1 MIKSMLN
8 SFRKTLEDRQTELG
22 NNNRDREILAI
33 QTSSDEM
40 DRIQYASERD
50 YAVDKLERN
59 SSRLGEVRAA
69 LLRIDAGTFG
79 SCVECGEDI
88 NRKRL
93 AAVPWAPLCIVCQ
106 DAADR
111 EQKTS
116 FSDIDK
122 SSVMTM

>member
-8 SFRKTLEDRQTELG
+8 SFRKTLEERQTELG
-22 NNNRDREILAI
+22 NSNRDREILAI

-79 SCVECGEDI
+79 ACVECDEDI
-88 NRKRL
+88 NPKRL

-106 DAADR
+106 DAVDR
-111 EQKTS
+111 EQKSS
-116 FSDIDK
+116 FSEVGG

>member
-1 MIKSMLN
+1 
-8 SFRKTLEDRQTELG
+8 
-22 NNNRDREILAI
+22 
-33 QTSSDEM
+33 M

-79 SCVECGEDI
+79 ACVECDEDI
-88 NRKRL
+88 NPKRL

-106 DAADR
+106 DAVDR
-111 EQKTS
+111 EQKSS
-116 FSDIDK
+116 FSEVGG

>member
-59 SSRLGEVRAA
+59 SSRYGEVRAA

-88 NRKRL
+88 NPKRL

>member
-69 LLRIDAGTFG
+69 LLRIDAGMFG

-88 NRKRL
+88 NPKRL

>member
-88 NRKRL
+88 NPKRL